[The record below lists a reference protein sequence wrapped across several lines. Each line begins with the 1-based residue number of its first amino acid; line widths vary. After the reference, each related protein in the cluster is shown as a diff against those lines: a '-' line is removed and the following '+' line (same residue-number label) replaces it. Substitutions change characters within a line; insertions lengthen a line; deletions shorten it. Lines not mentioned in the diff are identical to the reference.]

1 MTRHSLFAKHNLE
14 EFFIEFKVGFNPA
27 IPTIEATEISTFLLV
42 HSITPSSPATTFIFL
57 PNKLFFKTL
66 YFSLFCI
73 ATIFGFYRKDCLDNK
88 LTLFFDD
95 NEYVENLVLFF
106 FIISTVFEPI
116 EPVDPRIEI
125 VFKDML
131 NNIKENIV

>member
-1 MTRHSLFAKHNLE
+1 MYSDDFW
-14 EFFIEFKVGFNPA
+14 FN
-27 IPTIEATEISTFLLV
+27 
-42 HSITPSSPATTFIFL
+42 
-57 PNKLFFKTL
+57 
-66 YFSLFCI
+66 
-73 ATIFGFYRKDCLDNK
+73 RKDCLDNK

>member
-1 MTRHSLFAKHNLE
+1 MLAKHNLE
-14 EFFIEFKVGFNPA
+14 QFFIEFNVGFNPA
-27 IPTIEATEISTFLLV
+27 MPTIEATTMSTFLLV
-42 HSITPSSPATTFIFL
+42 HSITPSSPAKTFIFL
-57 PNKLFFKTL
+57 PNKLFFISF

-73 ATIFGFYRKDCLDNK
+73 ATTFGFNRKDCLDNK

-95 NEYVENLVLFF
+95 NEYVENLLVFDF
-106 FIISTVFEPI
+106 MISTVFDPI

-125 VFKDML
+125 VFKDIL